1 MTRDDASGM
10 LESGA
15 TPMKDRRHGRAR
27 TSAAGRHSAE
37 WDAASYHRIS
47 APQFGWGVEVLGRL
61 HLKGDETVMDAGCG
75 TGRLTAGL
83 LERLPEG
90 RVVAVD
96 LSQNM
101 LEEARAHLSPRFGGR
116 VRFVRADLASLPF
129 EQTFDGAF
137 STAAFHWV
145 PDHARLFRSLYDAL
159 KPGGWLVA
167 QCGGAAN
174 IARLMRRA
182 SALMAAAPYAEHF
195 SGWRDTKVFA
205 DAETTAER
213 LRAAGFTDVETW
225 LEPAPTVLPGAD
237 EFREFLTAVNM
248 RAHLERLPDGSLRRR
263 FVEELTARAAE
274 DDPPY
279 SLDYCR
285 LNIRALRPEAT

>member
-1 MTRDDASGM
+1 
-10 LESGA
+10 
-15 TPMKDRRHGRAR
+15 MK
-27 TSAAGRHSAE
+27 AGRPPTE
-37 WDAASYHRIS
+37 WDAASYHRLS
-47 APQFGWGVEVLGRL
+47 APQFSWGLQVLDRL
-61 HLKGDETVMDAGCG
+61 RLGGAETVMDAGCG

-83 LERLPEG
+83 LERLPRG

-101 LEEARAHLSPRFGGR
+101 LEEARSHLSPRFGGR
-116 VRFVRADLASLPF
+116 VGFVRADLASLPF

-145 PDHARLFRSLYDAL
+145 PDHARLFRGLYASL

-167 QCGGAAN
+167 QCGGGPN

-182 SALMAAAPYAEHF
+182 SVLMASEPYAPYF

-205 DAETTAER
+205 DEMATAER
-213 LRAAGFTDVETW
+213 LHAAGFADVDTG
-225 LEPAPTVLPGAD
+225 LEPAPTVLSGAD
-237 EFREFLTAVNM
+237 EFREFLTTVNM
-248 RAHLERLPDGSLRRR
+248 HAHLARLPEGPLRRR
-263 FVEELTARAAE
+263 FVEELTEQAAA

-279 SLDYCR
+279 SLDYWR
-285 LNIRALRPEAT
+285 LNIRARRP

>member
-1 MTRDDASGM
+1 MTGGSHSSPTG
-10 LESGA
+10 
-15 TPMKDRRHGRAR
+15 RRP
-27 TSAAGRHSAE
+27 TE
-37 WDAASYHRIS
+37 WDAASYHRLS
-47 APQFGWGVEVLGRL
+47 APQFSWGREVLDRL
-61 HLKGDETVMDAGCG
+61 RLEGGETVMDAGCG

-83 LERLPEG
+83 LERLPRG

-101 LEEARAHLSPRFGGR
+101 LEEARSHLAPRFGGQ
-116 VRFVRADLASLPF
+116 VEFVRADLAALP
-129 EQTFDGAF
+129 FDGAFDGVF

-145 PDHARLFRSLYDAL
+145 PDHPRLFRVLYNGL
-159 KPGGWLVA
+159 RSGGWLVA
-167 QCGGAAN
+167 QCGGGPN

-182 SALMAAAPYAEHF
+182 SVLMATEPYAAYF

-205 DAETTAER
+205 DDLTTAAR
-213 LRAAGFTDVETW
+213 LRAAGFADVETS
-225 LEPAPTVLPGAD
+225 LEPAPTVLSSAD

-248 RAHLERLPDGSLRRR
+248 HAQIARLPEGPLRRR
-263 FVEELTARAAE
+263 FVEELTEQAAA

-285 LNIRALRPEAT
+285 LNIRARRSDVS

>member
-1 MTRDDASGM
+1 
-10 LESGA
+10 
-15 TPMKDRRHGRAR
+15 MKDRQHGRAE
-27 TSAAGRHSAE
+27 TSAAGRRSAE

-47 APQFGWGVEVLGRL
+47 APQFGWGVEVLERL
-61 HLKGDETVMDAGCG
+61 HLIGDETVMDAGCG
-75 TGRLTAGL
+75 TGRLTAL
-83 LERLPEG
+83 LLKRLPHG

-101 LEEARAHLSPRFGGR
+101 LAEARLHLSPRFGGR
-116 VRFVRADLASLPF
+116 AGLVRADLAALPF
-129 EQTFDGAF
+129 NRAFDGVF

-145 PDHARLFRSLYDAL
+145 PDHQRLFRSLYDSL

-167 QCGGAAN
+167 QCGGATN

-182 SALMAAAPYAEHF
+182 SVLMATAPYSEHF
-195 SGWRDTKVFA
+195 SGWADTKVFA
-205 DAETTAER
+205 DAETTATR
-213 LRAAGFTDVETW
+213 LRAAGFTGVETG
-225 LEPAPTVLPGAD
+225 LELAPTVLAGAD

-248 RAHLERLPDGSLRRR
+248 RAHLERLPEGSLRRR
-263 FVEELTARAAE
+263 FVEELTEQAAE

-285 LNIRALRPEAT
+285 LNIRALRPEAA